1 MSRRGILLLSLGSLL
16 TFNLADGY
24 SIAYPDISEKLD
36 TPVDPLRLLRT
47 PGGIVRGG
55 RRGTDDEYESWPGR
69 WMPDKPND
77 PTPPPKVLPKSDA
90 PHDGYKFESSHRIQM
105 GRPTSDCD
113 DAKTNLTVD
122 WDRSPIQHTCYDKKI
137 LPNAGVRPLK
147 YCEYI
152 PKAYRAAHKCM
163 NESIQYEDDIPIYGT
178 HRPLWPVYGEY
189 RFLPKQRWLHSL
201 EHGGIVMLYHPC
213 ANPVEVK
220 ALKSLVTGC
229 LWRHVISPYN
239 LLDERR
245 PLALLAWGCRFT
257 MSTVNPTLVKKFIR
271 ERALQG
277 PEQVP
282 DDGNF
287 KDGLSRRARIV
298 SDPLDSTLCP
308 DIQES

>member
-152 PKAYRAAHKCM
+152 PKAYRVGPCKILCK
-163 NESIQYEDDIPIYGT
+163 ICTLRYGKLRAFT
-178 HRPLWPVYGEY
+178 
-189 RFLPKQRWLHSL
+189 F
-201 EHGGIVMLYHPC
+201 
-213 ANPVEVK
+213 
-220 ALKSLVTGC
+220 TGC
-229 LWRHVISPYN
+229 PQVY
-239 LLDERR
+239 EREYPIR
-245 PLALLAWGCRFT
+245 GRYSHLRYAPTAVASIRGIPVFT
-257 MSTVNPTLVKKFIR
+257 ETKVASQPGAR
-271 ERALQG
+271 RDRYA
-277 PEQVP
+277 VP
-282 DDGNF
+282 PV
-287 KDGLSRRARIV
+287 R
-298 SDPLDSTLCP
+298 
-308 DIQES
+308 